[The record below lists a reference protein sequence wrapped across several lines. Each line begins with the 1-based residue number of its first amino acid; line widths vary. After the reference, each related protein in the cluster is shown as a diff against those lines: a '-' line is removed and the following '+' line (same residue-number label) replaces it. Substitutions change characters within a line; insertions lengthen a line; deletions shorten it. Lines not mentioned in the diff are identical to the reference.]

1 MCVCVFLLQYGTY
14 PFLGRSEDA
23 VVFLGQCFLIGEELT
38 PLLVNLRGVVE
49 QTEFF
54 QRDNYLLLNSIRRS
68 LVSLVEAM
76 YTEKGHD
83 IRAGVIKYF
92 EESGRNQFT
101 TDDVKI
107 IVMLESALLS
117 LGRCIDLVKPAG
129 LLVSS
134 VPAAMWSK
142 ALFHLEE
149 SMSRIKTVCDP
160 DQPLDAAQW
169 GRLFDDEILD
179 FVRNPSDV

>member
-1 MCVCVFLLQYGTY
+1 
-14 PFLGRSEDA
+14 
-23 VVFLGQCFLIGEELT
+23 VVFLGQCFLLGEELT

-76 YTEKGHD
+76 YTEKGPP
-83 IRAGVIKYF
+83 IRAGVIQYF

-101 TDDVKI
+101 KDDVKI
-107 IVMLESALLS
+107 IVVLESALLS

-160 DQPLDAAQW
+160 DQPLDATQW
-169 GRLFDDEILD
+169 GKLSDDENLA
-179 FVRNPSDV
+179 SDEDLSGI